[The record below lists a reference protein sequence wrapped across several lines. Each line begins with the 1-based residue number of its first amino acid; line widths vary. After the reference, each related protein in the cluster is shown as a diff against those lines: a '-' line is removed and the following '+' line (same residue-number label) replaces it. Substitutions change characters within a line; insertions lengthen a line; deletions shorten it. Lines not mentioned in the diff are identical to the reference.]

1 MKIYQIIAGLAVI
14 ASFAALP
21 MLAKAQSLL
30 GSTVSD
36 GAVAKS
42 TLVQLDLTDK
52 RPSEKTKIH
61 RYLFDA
67 FGPYPIVGSA
77 ITAGI
82 ARFMIL
88 PRSGG
93 KAQWVIAGDSYPTG
107 V

>member
-1 MKIYQIIAGLAVI
+1 MSALIAEMA
-14 ASFAALP
+14 
-21 MLAKAQSLL
+21 AKALKLNIPLS
-30 GSTVSD
+30 
-36 GAVAKS
+36 
-42 TLVQLDLTDK
+42 VQLDLTYK

-93 KAQWVIAGDSYPTG
+93 KAQWVIAGDTYPTG